1 MYEFL
6 EEEIKNIYQDDNKK
20 LRTKTVMYGKLEHR
34 WHTYL
39 HPSLTR
45 EEVKEFESR
54 VGISFPSAY
63 KEFLSTMV
71 VTYLIY

>member
-1 MYEFL
+1 
-6 EEEIKNIYQDDNKK
+6 
-20 LRTKTVMYGKLEHR
+20 MYGKLEHR

-39 HPSLTR
+39 HPGLTR
-45 EEVKEFESR
+45 EEIEEFESR
-54 VGISFPSAY
+54 VGTSFPSAY